1 MHYELQCVSGNN
13 FKGDQKITRSNQ
25 PALPVVPEFQ
35 KLQVLEVI
43 DILYFCDL
51 VGDEEQ
57 LLEVGQVLEA
67 VNGAKSIERDVQHFQ
82 VDEAVQVFDLGYLK
96 RSVHLSA

>member
-1 MHYELQCVSGNN
+1 
-13 FKGDQKITRSNQ
+13 
-25 PALPVVPEFQ
+25 
-35 KLQVLEVI
+35 VI

-67 VNGAKSIERDVQHFQ
+67 VDGAESIERDVQHFQ

-96 RSVHLSA
+96 RRLDSQIQDKDVNLIP